1 MSTKRKAPGGKFA
14 APVVKPSA
22 KPPSRTVIDEQS
34 TAVSAPDDVP
44 VTETIDISS
53 DPNSSDDEYLTD
65 EGKDAEEANGAA
77 PPPAISQQ
85 AVKNTKRPSLQQTE
99 TAEEDGSDGEDTSPS
114 FGELL
119 RGSNNEAIDVP
130 TLLQQTSTAS
140 ASLQPTRSIVAPA
153 SSSLTTVLTQA
164 LRTDDAELLESCLAT
179 DDQHVIQNTVERL
192 DSALA
197 ATLLTKLA
205 ARLYRRPGRAGR
217 LMTWVQWT
225 LVCHGG
231 ALATQP
237 KVLQSLAGLQKVL
250 AERAKGLNS
259 LLALK
264 GKLDML
270 EGQMQLRRKMRKNSG
285 AAKETDEEEDENVI
299 FVEGEDKETSE
310 VMTNGIG
317 SRGGLDDDAEADITM
332 NGLAGE
338 SDSDDD
344 SAEEGDDSDGAEDLL
359 DDDDVDQ
366 EEVDDS
372 MGEDDESDLDAA
384 PPPKK
389 RK

>member
-1 MSTKRKAPGGKFA
+1 MPMSTKRKAPGRFA
-14 APVVKPSA
+14 APAVKPSA
-22 KPPSRTVIDEQS
+22 KPTTRTRINEQS
-34 TAVSAPDDVP
+34 TAVSAADDIP
-44 VTETIDISS
+44 AATETIDISS
-53 DPNSSDDEYLTD
+53 DPNSSDEEYLTG
-65 EGKDAEEANGAA
+65 EGSDAEEANGAA
-77 PPPAISQQ
+77 PPVSQPLSSKPAS
-85 AVKNTKRPSLQQTE
+85 RPSLQQAE
-99 TAEEDGSDGEDTSPS
+99 TADEDGSDAEATSPS

-119 RGSNNEAIDVP
+119 RGSEVIDVP
-130 TLLQQTSTAS
+130 ALLQQPST
-140 ASLQPTRSIVAPA
+140 SLQRSRAAIVAP
-153 SSSLTTVLTQA
+153 SSQSLTTVLTQA
-164 LRTDDAELLESCLAT
+164 LRTDDTDLLESCLAT
-179 DDQHVIQNTVERL
+179 DDQSTIQNTVENL

-197 ATLLTKLA
+197 GALLQKLA
-205 ARLYRRPGRAGR
+205 ARLYRRPGRAGK
-217 LMTWVQWT
+217 LMIWVQWT
-225 LVCHGG
+225 LVAHGG

-237 KVLQSLAGLQKVL
+237 KVLQSLSGLQKVL

-270 EGQMQLRRKMRKNSG
+270 EGQMDLRRRMQRNSG
-285 AAKETDEEEDENVI
+285 AAHKTDEDEDENVI
-299 FVEGEDKETSE
+299 FVEGEDKDTSE

-344 SAEEGDDSDGAEDLL
+344 SVEEEDDSDDAEDAL
-359 DDDDVDQ
+359 DDDDIEQ

-372 MGEDDESDLDAA
+372 MAEEDESDVDAG